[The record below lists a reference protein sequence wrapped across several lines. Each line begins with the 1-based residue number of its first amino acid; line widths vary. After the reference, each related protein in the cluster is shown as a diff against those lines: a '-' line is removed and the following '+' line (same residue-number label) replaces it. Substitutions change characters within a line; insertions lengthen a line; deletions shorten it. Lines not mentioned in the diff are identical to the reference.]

1 MCVHMC
7 VYMQSYLIFTVTLF
21 GRQGDYFPHVQHE
34 KLSLR
39 GIRGLYETTRIVPA
53 GARISSL
60 NFFHYTPQFP
70 FQIWKPLM

>member
-70 FQIWKPLM
+70 FQI